1 MEIHPVTIDHG
12 ILLGLGDVA
21 DHLLYL
27 DLAGTRAMTGS
38 LDMGTNA
45 ITNAG
50 AVGCGGIT
58 SSGNFSFT
66 NANPDIKGGD
76 DNGVL
81 SITADTATNQGG
93 NIKLYGNNHAT
104 LASDI
109 EFYADATKI
118 LEWDESEDFWDFRGT
133 KVVNMGGLAM
143 HGLSLPKAQ
152 LEFGA
157 GVPVIG
163 SMSTLY
169 MGFNCYYDGS
179 WKRIIED
186 TNSHN
191 VMLSVHSDGEFN
203 IWTNT
208 DSNTAE
214 DSAIVWNSRLN
225 LNKVGD
231 LTIDGDFAC
240 DDLTAQTITIG
251 EISSDADF
259 SIQPDIPGDIYCFG
273 DTDVANATTDGKS
286 LYVYRK
292 AAAPDADH
300 YVKIYVDQYMQGG
313 MYSSNHM
320 LLNAAGYMYIQ
331 SATDIYFK
339 LGDAAGVEEV
349 RVLDSAAATVATI
362 DSDGNA
368 QFDGTMAVGGNTDLS
383 GTVSTTSDD
392 NWDLNDY
399 TGGTVTDTGYVT
411 VTINGTAYKLLARLE
426 P

>member
-1 MEIHPVTIDHG
+1 LGYAKTAATTEYIWDENGDLTI
-12 ILLGLGDVA
+12 
-21 DHLLYL
+21 
-27 DLAGTRAMTGS
+27 RAATLSGN

-76 DNGVL
+76 SDGVL
-81 SITADTATNQGG
+81 SITADTATAQGG
-93 NIKLYGNNHAT
+93 VIKLYGNTHT
-104 LASDI
+104 SLAKDI
-109 EFYADATKI
+109 EFYSENVKV
-118 LEWDESEDFWDFRGT
+118 LEWDDSESFWDFNSK
-133 KVVNMGGLAM
+133 KVMDIGNLAI
-143 HGLSLPKAQ
+143 HGLSSPKAQ

-169 MGFNCYYDGS
+169 MGFNCYYDGG

-186 TNSHN
+186 GDHLN
-191 VMLSVHSDGEFN
+191 VMLSLSETDRSFRVYA
-203 IWTNT
+203 NT
-208 DSNTAE
+208 DVNTAE
-214 DSAIVWNSRLN
+214 DSEIVWNERLLLDGN
-225 LNKVGD
+225 GD

-251 EISSDADF
+251 EISSDGDF
-259 SIQPDIPGDIYCFG
+259 SIQPDIPGDIYCFA

-300 YVKIYVDQYMQGG
+300 YVKIYVDQYMQGRILT
-313 MYSSNHM
+313 SSHQY
-320 LLNAAGYMYIQ
+320 LSTTSGYVYIQ
-331 SATDIYFK
+331 SGNSDIYLR
-339 LGDAAGVEEV
+339 LGDNAGTEKVL
-349 RVLDSAAATVATI
+349 VLDSDGATVATI
-362 DSDGNA
+362 DSNGK
-368 QFDGTMAVGGNTDLS
+368 TDLS
-383 GTVSTTSDD
+383 STISTTSDD
-392 NWDLNDY
+392 DWDFNDY
-399 TGGTVTDTGYVT
+399 TGGTVTDTGYVD